1 MLTYRVYASLPGSKV
16 LHDLS
21 PLCALTK
28 LSALDLSFSEC
39 LTNEDLS
46 VLKDCPRLVSL
57 NLMYVSG
64 LEDVRFLSSFTQLEV
79 LDIQATKVKS
89 LSPLVNCISLKQID
103 LRGTGVSDLSPL
115 TRCTGLVKIKFKKWP
130 QQEEAEWQGRKMSG
144 GQRLASLVRQQ

>member
-1 MLTYRVYASLPGSKV
+1 
-16 LHDLS
+16 
-21 PLCALTK
+21 
-28 LSALDLSFSEC
+28 
-39 LTNEDLS
+39 
-46 VLKDCPRLVSL
+46 
-57 NLMYVSG
+57 MYVSG

-115 TRCTGLVKIKFKKWP
+115 TRCAGLVKIKFKKWP